1 MPNYQYDHVHLVS
14 PDPEKTARFYETM
27 FNARILSTRTLAD
40 GRTVVDL
47 DLNGWPFRVMD
58 RQAASEAALSDPEQI
73 VGLGHIC
80 LKTDDM
86 EASIRHFRKNGVSI
100 SNLDQP
106 RPGFKILFVLAPDNV
121 MIELL
126 ESPDTP

>member
-1 MPNYQYDHVHLVS
+1 MPNYRYDHVHLVS
-14 PDPEKTARFYETM
+14 PDPEETARFYETM
-27 FNARILSTRTLAD
+27 FDARILRSRKLAD
-40 GRTVVDL
+40 GRTSIDL

-58 RQAASEAALSDPEQI
+58 RQASSEAALSMPDKA

-80 LKTDDM
+80 IQTDDM
-86 EASIRHFRKNGVSI
+86 EASIQHLQVNGATI
-100 SNLDQP
+100 SKLDTP
-106 RPGFKILFVLAPDNV
+106 KPGFKILFVRAPDNV